1 MGTSLAPEVSNLT
14 LKSRYQTGKTPSSF
28 RLKRDFKLLA
38 FLQKRKLEAASA
50 EMIVRARAVSSRWLL
65 ICEST
70 PNARPSHI
78 CDRRQKLHH
87 VALIRRGDDDY
98 SVLPSV
104 ARILA
109 NYALDAVLGGSR
121 RGA

>member
-1 MGTSLAPEVSNLT
+1 
-14 LKSRYQTGKTPSSF
+14 
-28 RLKRDFKLLA
+28 LKRDFKLLA
-38 FLQKRKLEAASA
+38 FLQKRKLEAATA
-50 EMIVRARAVSSRWLL
+50 EMIVRARAASSRWLL

-70 PNARPSHI
+70 PNARPSDI

-104 ARILA
+104 AHILA